1 MPGETI
7 INDKNRFLLILRG
20 GLIILLYFKNKFPEK
35 NFCKIS
41 ESIIGQYFS
50 VEDWSLQLSMIQ
62 DIAQNRFIDYPKL
75 ISQNKKNFSNML
87 KLPLTKL
94 LPELQELQN
103 NQKSFSNENK
113 NSTEIL
119 EEDSELENET
129 TEFTELNKSPS
140 SSNSNWIILQYVDDY
155 GVEQLESDIN
165 AYIENIQEQK
175 KKLREIER
183 EKLQK

>member
-1 MPGETI
+1 
-7 INDKNRFLLILRG
+7 
-20 GLIILLYFKNKFPEK
+20 
-35 NFCKIS
+35 
-41 ESIIGQYFS
+41 
-50 VEDWSLQLSMIQ
+50 
-62 DIAQNRFIDYPKL
+62 
-75 ISQNKKNFSNML
+75 ML